1 MASKHIRSI
10 NPVPSWWRILRL
22 RALTRSAD
30 MKRLP
35 ASSQGD
41 TAPMAVSRSKVIQ
54 AMLKRLAE
62 EELQEK
68 RERAEGSVGTT
79 RPSQARAAE
88 A

>member
-1 MASKHIRSI
+1 
-10 NPVPSWWRILRL
+10 
-22 RALTRSAD
+22 
-30 MKRLP
+30 
-35 ASSQGD
+35 
-41 TAPMAVSRSKVIQ
+41 MAVRSSKVIQ

-79 RPSQARAAE
+79 RPLHTRAAE